1 MPHGHCC
8 DFRRDSSPEN
18 PFEFICLLYP
28 ARRDHAVKCA
38 VPRVLLH
45 AMISIPV
52 RSFQTYEYPK
62 SAPIS
67 SRSVC
72 TAFEE
77 RGRIWKWHELSS
89 IYRLLGLRSDT
100 SRQAVAR
107 TLESWP
113 RQHAQLQS

>member
-28 ARRDHAVKCA
+28 ARRDHAVKCS

-62 SAPIS
+62 YAPAAAVVFARLS
-67 SRSVC
+67 KSVVVY
-72 TAFEE
+72 
-77 RGRIWKWHELSS
+77 GS
-89 IYRLLGLRSDT
+89 GMN
-100 SRQAVAR
+100 
-107 TLESWP
+107 
-113 RQHAQLQS
+113 